1 MNKFAEALSI
11 VAQGKNITLQ
21 SLLQPADVITI
32 RTALEAMRIP
42 AYRIAVERFNAASSD
57 APVQVDMSPLYEVT
71 RNLCTLLGEVNGA
84 PLHAENLVDLIV
96 AQSMRTRWIDLTHE
110 MADAHR
116 LLHDARVAQKDDP
129 SEENEKEVERLHEEC
144 KRLEKIPGNCR
155 KNREAVTETV
165 FVKTVTELIGAII
178 NKQQAKSVGQV
189 LAEEAERKEAMK
201 ARAKARKAAKAKAAK
216 AAK

>member
-1 MNKFAEALSI
+1 MNKYSEALSI
-11 VAQGKNITLQ
+11 IAQGKNISLQ
-21 SLLQPADVITI
+21 SLMSPADVLTMRNTI
-32 RTALEAMRIP
+32 AALRVP
-42 AYRIAVERFNAASSD
+42 AYRIAVERFNAASSET
-57 APVQVDMSPLYEVT
+57 PVQVDMSPLYTAT
-71 RNLCTLLGEVNGA
+71 RELCALLGDVNGA
-84 PLHAENLVDLIV
+84 PLHPENMVEFIV
-96 AQSMRTRWIDLTHE
+96 AESMRTRWIDLTHE

-116 LLHDARVAQKDDP
+116 LLRDARIAQKDDP
-129 SEENEKEVERLHEEC
+129 SEKNEKEVERLREEC

-189 LAEEAERKEAMK
+189 LAEEAERKAAMK
-201 ARAKARKAAKAKAAK
+201 ARTKARKAAKAKAAK